1 MPHHTKSQLFLQY
14 KVQTSPLSTSL
25 STSPFRCWVILEIF
39 NYTLAALCRNKSLPL
54 HSPSTPLPTPK
65 NHQGIINLAI
75 LAFLPLHRPWNPH
88 IHEECGEGWI
98 NLHLHL
104 YMQTCNIQSTKY
116 EALQYA
122 LIASS
127 LLRTDTEIHMY
138 FYIHPFSLAATFPLP
153 TSTACHSRV
162 TLLHTATLVPP
173 PPASPFF
180 WLPSFCSYQGH
191 GIISETL
198 QYNQSETLR
207 NIVLI
212 DKSCPQSKGEIP
224 ETLRVLQG

>member
-1 MPHHTKSQLFLQY
+1 MCADPLSRCRPSVVKSGVHKMPHHTKSQLFLQY

-104 YMQTCNIQSTKY
+104 YMQTCNIQSTKHCNMHSLHLLY
-116 EALQYA
+116 SVLIPRYTCTFISIPFHLQQLSHY
-122 LIASS
+122 L
-127 LLRTDTEIHMY
+127 H
-138 FYIHPFSLAATFPLP
+138 
-153 TSTACHSRV
+153 
-162 TLLHTATLVPP
+162 LLHV
-173 PPASPFF
+173 
-180 WLPSFCSYQGH
+180 
-191 GIISETL
+191 
-198 QYNQSETLR
+198 
-207 NIVLI
+207 
-212 DKSCPQSKGEIP
+212 IP
-224 ETLRVLQG
+224 E